1 MATNVGLGKK
11 FNAVLGIHGGTYDSY
26 TYPYYDWKLDTAI
39 RKETPLV
46 SKANK
51 KDEDQYF
58 ESASLS
64 KIVDLICEGPIEG
77 FSDKG
82 GNTIRF
88 FSALRSQNLQYLKSI
103 FLNDTPVL
111 NERDNTFNFRVFDAD
126 FREGIAR
133 QEPFPDSYKSHG
145 KTIFYNSQLFAA
157 NSDVPKTAGLKE
169 LSKVS
174 TYSRELGPNAYEG
187 DLFNVAMGKD
197 GKFDD
202 ILKAA
207 GVAIELQDAKGI
219 AGIVKVFPEQ
229 KIALHEQ
236 FKKLERHMHPVVHT
250 ITDTNVD
257 IVSVV
262 INVHALSKTVVGK
275 RTTRNKPAELSFL
288 IYVNNEGEPSIEQPP
303 ILEVTPEMAENA
315 EGGASDGTN
324 FAINGQIYNTVRG
337 YVPHE
342 LIENDTGGYFV
353 RRVRGFATSDYL
365 FETKIHLPPN
375 PKGKKRVIRVSRIDP
390 DEEFKGGKDSV
401 IVSAS
406 LHSIVETVSCKLY
419 YPDSAIIG
427 TTIDSRAFASVPDR
441 KYLLKLL
448 KIKVPS
454 NYLPDTKEYVGNWNG
469 KFKSK
474 DIVNTSSLTGDS
486 LTGVSLSSYKL
497 REAKT
502 VINPDGAVK
511 VNTSVKKFGSGA
523 IFFPSSD
530 TFGTDAETGKVL
542 LVRDSFSTVT
552 NPTSRG
558 DLSVTPEAPLGTFD
572 GVNFTVEFY
581 VKASATQIQ
590 NVYDLK
596 VASSGVDSSSGV
608 EGVPKVIIASEENS
622 SINWDGNGGIPG
634 LAEMTVISDQ
644 IQKELER
651 DSISSTFA
659 SLLGGSWRIE
669 VGTKNS
675 SDPDDTDLGK
685 VRFRAFSPVGSIQFQ
700 TVNSSLGTTS
710 NLVPEFSNLKLQKQA
725 DITSTTNIADDAWHH
740 IAVVRNG
747 DNMYMFV
754 DGTREASITIDKRPI
769 FGFKYLSGESAT
781 RGEIQIGGTKTPYVS
796 KNNKLYAISFNG
808 YMDEIIVS
816 KKAKYIESFNA
827 KTHPRGGTGVNPD
840 NLKDLIKN
848 DFTTQFY
855 IKGDDRDNNSTDIFD
870 FTEAIVDESF
880 RFDEDAEFD
889 SAELQWTDNPAW
901 IFYDLVTNKRYGMGK
916 FGLNAESIDKWNLYE
931 IAKYCDEKV
940 KTGLDPKYKPRKFTV
955 STNPKHGSSRIQ
967 IEGFLNQAQFEKEF
981 PEYSTIALYD
991 LNDEKEPVHRRI
1003 KYLRKYSREKAGGA
1017 SSALVQT
1024 NERYST
1030 LKPNKLRSYRGSD
1043 ENSAGSAIIELHKLI
1058 SPEECLRIHP
1068 GISDLLRSKKQNVNA
1083 NFFEKN
1089 ATDTQLILQFM
1100 DDTKNK
1106 NSVITQNFD
1115 VRQKINSTST
1125 SGLAATEFYGNFD
1138 ILEPRFSANLYITTQ
1153 VDAYKILNDVAS
1165 IFRGITYFANGKVFA
1180 HFDKKRD
1187 AILNFTNANVKDGN
1201 FSYSGS
1207 SKSDRF
1213 TTCIVRYVDKYEN
1226 YKPKIEYV
1234 EDPDGIVKYGII
1246 EKDLVAF
1253 GCASRSQARR
1263 LGRWFLFSAQYET
1276 ETVEFSSGKECAY
1289 LRPGDV
1295 FKVIDKTKTQK
1306 RFGGR
1311 VVDFVSGEQKIKVDL
1326 NLSED
1331 YVGESIFITI
1341 IQDFEFSDS
1350 LNKKVDRITVTDEG
1364 QIQQKT
1370 VNDEEISNIRK
1381 SQVKEFK
1388 IKSISVDKSTVPHEN
1403 RIVELEEVDGTSLDD
1418 FGKINIGSIF
1428 ILNQKGVDVKIQE
1441 DTFKVINVRQI
1452 NDLEY
1457 EVQGVKYIES
1467 KYDLSDN
1474 KSNTKLNINYTKSP
1488 LTYSRPAKPI
1498 GVPRISISSLKGGL
1512 ERELTVSWEPVS
1524 TTPDKYKV
1532 VITLQGQGSDSTSS
1546 GKKIVLEKNAKDANS
1561 QVVDTSI
1568 SVNIGNYSG
1577 EIDVA
1582 IYSIDSN
1589 GNLDLIYY

>member
-1 MATNVGLGKK
+1 MATNVGLGKT

-26 TYPYYDWKLDTAI
+26 TYPYYFWKQDTAI
-39 RKETPLV
+39 RKETPFV

-51 KDEDQYF
+51 KGEDQYF

-77 FSDKG
+77 FSDKA

-133 QEPFPDSYKSHG
+133 QDPFPNSYKSHG
-145 KTIFYNSQLFAA
+145 KTIFYNSQLFPA
-157 NSDVPKTAGLKE
+157 NSDVPKTNLPSE
-169 LSKVS
+169 LAPVS
-174 TYSRELGPNAYEG
+174 TYSRELGPYAYEG
-187 DLFNVAMGKD
+187 DHFNIQMGTD
-197 GKFDD
+197 GKFADV
-202 ILKAA
+202 LKAA
-207 GVAIELQDAKGI
+207 GVGIELRDAKGTAALI
-219 AGIVKVFPEQ
+219 KVFPEQ
-229 KIALHEQ
+229 KVALHEK

-257 IVSVV
+257 IVSIV
-262 INVHALSKTVVGK
+262 INVQALSKNVVGK
-275 RTTRNKPAELSFL
+275 RTTKTKPADLSFL
-288 IYVNNEGEPSIEQPP
+288 IYVNNEGEPSINEPP

-315 EGGASDGTN
+315 DGAPGDVFFHVN
-324 FAINGQIYNTVRG
+324 NKNYNTVRG
-337 YVPHE
+337 YNPHE
-342 LIENDTGGYFV
+342 LIENDTGGYFI
-353 RRVRGFATSDYL
+353 RKISGLATSDYL

-375 PKGKKRVIRVSRIDP
+375 PKGKKRVIRISRIDP
-390 DEEFKGGKDSV
+390 DEEFKGGKDSTMA
-401 IVSAS
+401 SAS

-427 TTIDSRAFASVPDR
+427 TTIDSRAFANVPDR

-448 KIKVPS
+448 KMKVPS

-469 KFKSK
+469 KFKTK
-474 DIVNTSSLTGDS
+474 DVINTSSLTGNE
-486 LTGVSLSSYKL
+486 LTGTSLSSYKL

-502 VINPDGAVK
+502 VINSDGSVK
-511 VNTSVKKFGSGA
+511 VKTGTKKFGSGS

-542 LVRDSFSTVT
+542 LVRDSFSTVS
-552 NPTSRG
+552 NPTTRG

-572 GVNFTVEFY
+572 GVNFTIEFY
-581 VKASATQIQ
+581 VKASAAQVQ
-590 NVYDLK
+590 NVYNLK

-608 EGVPKVIIASEENS
+608 EGVPKVLIASEENS

-644 IQKELER
+644 LQNDLVT
-651 DSISSTFA
+651 DGVAGTFA
-659 SLLGGSWRIE
+659 NLFGGSWRIE

-675 SDPDDTDLGK
+675 SDPDFTDLGK
-685 VRFRAFSPVGSIQFQ
+685 VRFRAFSPVSM
-700 TVNSSLGTTS
+700 GTTS
-710 NLVPEFSNLKLQKQA
+710 NLVPEFSDLRLQLQA

-769 FGFKYLSGESAT
+769 FGFKYLSGENAT

-796 KNNKLYAISFNG
+796 KDNKVYATSFNG
-808 YMDEIIVS
+808 HMDEIIVS
-816 KKAKYIESFNA
+816 KKAKYIESFNTKA
-827 KTHPRGGTGVNPD
+827 HPRGGTGVNPD
-840 NLKDLIKN
+840 NLRDLIKN

-855 IKGDDRDNNSTDIFD
+855 IKGDDRDDNSTDIFD
-870 FTEAIVDESF
+870 FAEAIVDESF
-880 RFDEDAEFD
+880 RFDENAEFD

-940 KTGLDPKYKPRKFTV
+940 KTGLDPKYKPKKFTV
-955 STNPKHGSSRIQ
+955 SSNPKHGSSRIQ
-967 IEGFLNQAQFEKEF
+967 IDGFLNQAEFEKEF

-1003 KYLRKYSREKAGGA
+1003 KYLRKYSREKTGSG

-1030 LKPNKLRSYRGSD
+1030 SNPNKLRSYRGSD

-1058 SPEECLRIHP
+1058 SPEECLRIQP
-1068 GISDLLRSKKQNVNA
+1068 GISELLRSKKQNVNA

-1100 DDTKNK
+1100 DDPANK
-1106 NSVITQNFD
+1106 NSLITQNFD

-1165 IFRGITYFANGKVFA
+1165 IFRGITYFANGKIFA

-1207 SKSDRF
+1207 SRSDRF

-1276 ETVEFSSGKECAY
+1276 ETVEFSGGKECAY

-1295 FKVIDKTKTQK
+1295 FKVIDKTRTQK

-1341 IQDFEFSDS
+1341 IQDFEFSDA
-1350 LNKKVDRITVTDEG
+1350 LNRKVDKITITDEG
-1364 QIQQKT
+1364 SIKQKT
-1370 VNDEEISNIRK
+1370 VTDEEISNVRK
-1381 SQVKEFK
+1381 SQIKEFK
-1388 IKSISVDKSTVPHEN
+1388 IKSITADKSIAPHEN
-1403 RIVELEEVDGTSLDD
+1403 RIVELEEIDGSSLDD

-1428 ILNQKGVDVKIQE
+1428 ILNQKGTDVKIQE
-1441 DTFKVINVRQI
+1441 DTFKVVNVGQI

-1457 EVQGVKYIES
+1457 EVQGVRYIES

-1474 KSNTKLNINYTKSP
+1474 KINRKLNINYSKSP

-1498 GVPRISISSLKGGL
+1498 GVPRISITSLNGGL
-1512 ERELTVSWEPVS
+1512 ERELTVSWEPMPV
-1524 TTPDKYKV
+1524 TPDKYKI
-1532 VITLQGQGSDSTSS
+1532 VITLQGQGSGSTSF
-1546 GKKIVLEKNAKDANS
+1546 GKKIVLEKDAKDANS
-1561 QVVDTSI
+1561 EVVDTSV

-1577 EIDVA
+1577 EVDVA
-1582 IYSIDSN
+1582 VYSIDSN

>member
-39 RKETPLV
+39 RKETPFV

-51 KDEDQYF
+51 KGEDQYF

-77 FSDKG
+77 FSDKA

-126 FREGIAR
+126 FREGITR
-133 QEPFPDSYKSHG
+133 QDPFPNSYKSHG
-145 KTIFYNSQLFAA
+145 KTIFYNSQLFPA
-157 NSDVPKTAGLKE
+157 NSDVPKTTLPNE
-169 LSKVS
+169 LAPVS

-187 DLFNVAMGKD
+187 DHFNIQMGKD

-207 GVAIELQDAKGI
+207 GVAIELQDAKGV
-219 AGIVKVFPEQ
+219 AGIVKVFTEQ
-229 KIALHEQ
+229 KVALHEK

-257 IVSVV
+257 IVSIV
-262 INVHALSKTVVGK
+262 INVQALSKNVVGK
-275 RTTRNKPAELSFL
+275 RTTKTKPADLSFL
-288 IYVNNEGEPSIEQPP
+288 IYVNNEGEPSINQPP

-315 EGGASDGTN
+315 EGAADGAK
-324 FAINGQIYNTVRG
+324 FAINGQFYNTVRG

-342 LIENDTGGYFV
+342 LIENDTGGYFIRKV
-353 RRVRGFATSDYL
+353 SGLATSDYL

-375 PKGKKRVIRVSRIDP
+375 PKGKKRVIRISRIDP
-390 DEEFKGGKDSV
+390 DEEFRGGKDS
-401 IVSAS
+401 IMAASS

-427 TTIDSRAFASVPDR
+427 TTLDSRAFANVPDR

-448 KIKVPS
+448 KMKVPS

-469 KFKSK
+469 KFKTK
-474 DIVNTSSLTGDS
+474 DVINTSSLTGNE
-486 LTGVSLSSYKL
+486 LTGASLSSYKL

-502 VINPDGAVK
+502 VINSDGSVK
-511 VNTSVKKFGSGA
+511 VKTGTKKFGSGS

-542 LVRDSFSTVT
+542 LVRDSFSTVS
-552 NPTSRG
+552 NPTTRG

-572 GVNFTVEFY
+572 GVNFTIEFY
-581 VKASATQIQ
+581 VKVSNARVQ

-596 VASSGVDSSSGV
+596 NPADDPITSGV
-608 EGVPKVIIASEENS
+608 EGVPKILIASEENS

-644 IQKELER
+644 IQKELQR
-651 DSISSTFA
+651 DSVHSTFA
-659 SLLGGSWRIE
+659 NLFGGSWRIE

-675 SDPDDTDLGK
+675 SDPDFTDLGK
-685 VRFRAFSPVGSIQFQ
+685 VRFRAFSPVGGISFQ
-700 TVNSSLGTTS
+700 TFNSSLGTTS
-710 NLVPEFSNLKLQKQA
+710 NLVPEFSDLKLQLQA

-747 DNMYMFV
+747 DDMYMFV

-769 FGFKYLSGESAT
+769 FGFKYLSGENAT

-796 KNNKLYAISFNG
+796 KDSKVYATSFNG
-808 YMDEIIVS
+808 HMDEIIVS
-816 KKAKYIESFNA
+816 KKAKYIESFNT
-827 KTHPRGGTGVNPD
+827 KEHPRGGTGVNPD
-840 NLKDLIKN
+840 NLRDLIKN

-855 IKGDDRDNNSTDIFD
+855 IKGDDRDDNSTDIFD
-870 FTEAIVDESF
+870 FAEAIVDESF
-880 RFDEDAEFD
+880 RFDENAEFD

-940 KTGLDPKYKPRKFTV
+940 KTGLDPKYKPKKFTV
-955 STNPKHGSSRIQ
+955 SSNPKHGSSRIQ
-967 IEGFLNQAQFEKEF
+967 IDGFLNQAEFEKEF

-1003 KYLRKYSREKAGGA
+1003 KYLRKYSREKTGSG

-1030 LKPNKLRSYRGSD
+1030 SNPNKLRSYRGSD

-1058 SPEECLRIHP
+1058 SPEECLRIQP

-1100 DDTKNK
+1100 DDPANK
-1106 NSVITQNFD
+1106 NSLITQNFD

-1165 IFRGITYFANGKVFA
+1165 IFRGITYFANGKIFA

-1207 SKSDRF
+1207 SRSDRF

-1276 ETVEFSSGKECAY
+1276 ETVEFSGGKECAY

-1295 FKVIDKTKTQK
+1295 FKVIDKTRTQK

-1341 IQDFEFSDS
+1341 IQDFEFSDA
-1350 LNKKVDRITVTDEG
+1350 LNRKVDKITITDEG
-1364 QIQQKT
+1364 SIKQKT
-1370 VNDEEISNIRK
+1370 VTDEEISNVRK

-1388 IKSISVDKSTVPHEN
+1388 IKSITADKSIVPHEN
-1403 RIVELEEVDGTSLDD
+1403 RIVELEEVDGGSLDD

-1428 ILNQKGVDVKIQE
+1428 ILNQKGTDVKIQE
-1441 DTFKVINVRQI
+1441 DTFKVVNVGQI

-1457 EVQGVKYIES
+1457 EVQGVRYIES

-1474 KSNTKLNINYTKSP
+1474 KINRKLNINYSKSP

-1498 GVPRISISSLKGGL
+1498 GVPRISITSLNGGL
-1512 ERELTVSWEPVS
+1512 ERELSVSWEPIPV
-1524 TTPDKYKV
+1524 TPDKYKI
-1532 VITLQGQGSDSTSS
+1532 VITLQGQGSGSTSS
-1546 GKKIVLEKNAKDANS
+1546 GKKIVLEKDAKDANS
-1561 QVVDTSI
+1561 EVVDTSV

-1577 EIDVA
+1577 EVDVA
-1582 IYSIDSN
+1582 VYSIDSN